1 MTRAAAQA
9 EQLRPEVSEDSLLGG
24 RVRLLQPAEGYRVA
38 IDPLL
43 LAATLEAGPDER
55 VLDLGCGTGAAALCV
70 MARLPDTRLVGLEL
84 DGDRLDLARANARLN
99 GLTERFEALEG
110 DLRSP
115 PAALLAQPFDHVL
128 CNPPYLEAGTD
139 ARSKQG
145 ACTSATREG
154 EARLGHWVAGALSLV
169 RAKGSVTF
177 IHRADRLAELLA
189 RLSGPAGE
197 IVVCPL
203 WPKAGRPA
211 KRVIVRARKTVA
223 TPLRLAPGLVLH
235 RDDGSFTAEAEAI
248 LRDAGP
254 LRL

>member
-1 MTRAAAQA
+1 MTRGGAQA
-9 EQLRPEVSEDSLLGG
+9 EQVRPGVNEDSLLGG

-38 IDPLL
+38 IDPPL
-43 LAATLEAGPDER
+43 LAAALEAAPGER
-55 VLDLGCGTGAAALCV
+55 VLDLGCGTGAVALCV
-70 MARLPDTRLVGLEL
+70 LARVADLRLVGLEL
-84 DGDRLDLARANARLN
+84 DRDRLDLARANARLN

-110 DLRSP
+110 DVRSP
-115 PAALLAQPFDHVL
+115 PAALVAQPFDHVL
-128 CNPPYLEAGTD
+128 CNPPYLEAGTG
-139 ARSKQG
+139 ARSRRG
-145 ACTSATREG
+145 AGASATREG
-154 EARLGHWVAGALSLV
+154 EARLAHWVAGALALV

-203 WPKAGRPA
+203 WPKAGQPA
-211 KRVIVRARKTVA
+211 KRVIVRARKAVA

-235 RDDGSFTAEAEAI
+235 RDDGRFTAAAEAV

>member
-1 MTRAAAQA
+1 VTRDA
-9 EQLRPEVSEDSLLGG
+9 EPAEPERLGKSEDSLLGG

-38 IDPLL
+38 IDPPM
-43 LAATLEAGPDER
+43 LAAALEAGPGER

-70 MARLPDTRLVGLEL
+70 LARRPDLQLVGLEL
-84 DGDRLDLARANARLN
+84 DRDRLELARANAELN
-99 GLTERFEALEG
+99 GLTECFEALEG

-115 PAALLAQPFDHVL
+115 PAALVAQPFDHVL
-128 CNPPYLEAGTD
+128 CNPPYLEAGSD
-139 ARSKQG
+139 PQSRQG
-145 ACTSATREG
+145 ACASATREG
-154 EARLGHWVAGALSLV
+154 EAQLGHWVAGALSLV

-203 WPKAGRPA
+203 WPRAGRPA
-211 KRVIVRARKTVA
+211 KRVIVRARKAVA

-248 LRDAGP
+248 LRDGGP
-254 LRL
+254 LPL

>member
-1 MTRAAAQA
+1 MTLGGAQA
-9 EQLRPEVSEDSLLGG
+9 EQMRPGVNEDSLLGG

-38 IDPLL
+38 IDPPL
-43 LAATLEAGPDER
+43 LAAALEAAPGQR
-55 VLDLGCGTGAAALCV
+55 VLDLGCGTGAVALCV
-70 MARLPDTRLVGLEL
+70 LARVADLRLVGLEL
-84 DGDRLDLARANARLN
+84 DRDRLDLARANARLN

-115 PAALLAQPFDHVL
+115 PAALVAQPFDHVL
-128 CNPPYLEAGTD
+128 CNPPYLETGPD
-139 ARSKQG
+139 PHSKQG
-145 ACTSATREG
+145 ACASATREG
-154 EARLGHWVAGALSLV
+154 EARLGHWVAGALTLV

-211 KRVIVRARKTVA
+211 KRVIVRARKAVA
-223 TPLRLAPGLVLH
+223 TPLRLAPGLILH

-254 LRL
+254 LPL